1 MRRAVLSSCLAVGLL
16 ALSGGARANDT
27 TAALEAGGLIF
38 VRNENVEM
46 RSEDL
51 FISEKEVRV
60 SYLFHSTAEK
70 DTTVLVAF
78 PMPDIILVEQDVA
91 MPNPASPNFLD
102 FVTKVD
108 GKPVETKV
116 EQRVISFGLDQTKVL
131 TDLNVP
137 LNPRQRE
144 TFAVLDALPT
154 DKQQTL
160 LERGLVRVEEYDA
173 GKGMER
179 HLTPL
184 WTLRTTFYWMQTFPA
199 KKDLKVEHRY
209 TPSVGMAVGT
219 ILGSEMKGEPGFVN
233 LIKAQRDKY
242 CVEPALMASLQKATR
257 EAQKQD
263 RLAYSEAFIGY
274 VLKTGG
280 NWQGPITDFTLTID
294 KGAPEN
300 ILSFCGTGVKKIGP
314 TTFQVKA
321 KDFWPENDLEILIL
335 KPYPKK

>member
-1 MRRAVLSSCLAVGLL
+1 MRRALLSSCLAFTLI
-16 ALSGGARANDT
+16 ALSGTARANDT

-38 VRNENVEM
+38 VPNEDVEM

-60 SYLFHSTAEK
+60 AYIFHSNAEK

-78 PMPDIILVEQDVA
+78 PMPDVRYLEQDVA
-91 MPNPASPNFLD
+91 VPNPGSPNFLD
-102 FVTKVD
+102 FATVVD

-116 EQRVISFGLDQTKVL
+116 ELRVTAFGLDRTSLL
-131 TDLNVP
+131 TDLKVP
-137 LNPRQRE
+137 LNPLAPE
-144 TFAVLDALPT
+144 TLKALDALPE

-160 LERGLVRVEEYDA
+160 LELGLVRRDDYDV

-179 HLTPL
+179 HFAPL

-209 TPSVGMAVGT
+209 KPSVGTSVGT
-219 ILGSEMKGEPGFVN
+219 ILGSELKGEPDFVN

-263 RLAYSEAFIGY
+263 RMAYSEAFIGY
-274 VLKTGG
+274 VLKTGA
-280 NWQGPITDFTLTID
+280 NWQGPIRDFTLTID
-294 KGAPEN
+294 KGAPDY
-300 ILSFCGTGVKKIGP
+300 LVSFCGTGVKKIGP
-314 TTFQVKA
+314 TTFQMKA
-321 KDFWPENDLEILIL
+321 QDFWPQKDLEILIL